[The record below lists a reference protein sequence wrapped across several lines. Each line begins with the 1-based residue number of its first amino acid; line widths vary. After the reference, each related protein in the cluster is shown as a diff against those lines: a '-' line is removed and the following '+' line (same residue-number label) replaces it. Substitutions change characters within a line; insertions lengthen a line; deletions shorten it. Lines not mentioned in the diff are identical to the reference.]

1 MQTPYHRTSIS
12 RIALWVLVATSLAQ
26 YVLFVIDFAT
36 HPFAP
41 GAQSAL
47 GIPFLFRWLSMLAGT
62 FTLVIAVFIMRR
74 VRGNVVGP
82 LLFIYGVGSAYWSL
96 AIPKEFSAQV
106 VWAITFFSVYFY
118 AIALPAGLL
127 MFYYF
132 PTGRVYPQ
140 WVNRWM
146 PFVFAAMALAG
157 LLSILG
163 TSPAA
168 QEGVPNPL
176 YVVALEPMTALFGV
190 TLTLITLGA
199 LLSILFRYHASDTRG
214 RLQLKWLMWLLA
226 VVAVSTFVLF
236 GVLPPNRMET
246 VLGAQLSALLR
257 ATIFILWQSFAAIAF
272 GIAMLRHNLWD
283 IDIIIRK
290 TLTYSLVVALLLVV
304 YFGSVIV
311 LQQIFANVTGQRSEV
326 ITVISTLAIAALFV
340 PLRNRIQE
348 IIDRRFYRKK
358 YDAQKVLSA
367 FAETVRDE
375 TDLDKLNAE
384 LLNVV
389 QETMQ
394 PKSVSVWLKTT
405 ERRKMNDK
413 RGTMGEI
420 T

>member
-1 MQTPYHRTSIS
+1 MQTLFHRQSIG

-26 YVLFVIDFAT
+26 YVLFVIDFVT

-62 FTLVIAVFIMRR
+62 FTIIVAVFIMRR
-74 VRGNVVGP
+74 VRANVVGP

-96 AIPKEFSAQV
+96 AIPQEFSTQV

-118 AIALPAGLL
+118 AVALPAGLL

-132 PTGRVYPQ
+132 PSGRVYPQ
-140 WVNRWM
+140 GLSRWM
-146 PFVFAAMALAG
+146 PFLFAAMALAG

-176 YVVALEPMTALFGV
+176 YVAALEPITALFGV
-190 TLTLITLGA
+190 TLPLITFGA
-199 LLSILFRYHASDTRG
+199 LASILFRYHASETRG
-214 RLQLKWLMWLLA
+214 RLQLKWLIWLLA
-226 VVAVSTFVLF
+226 VVAVSTFVLY
-236 GVLPPNRMET
+236 GILPPDRMET

-257 ATIFILWQSFAAIAF
+257 ATTFILWQSFAAIAF

-290 TLTYSLVVALLLVV
+290 TLTYSLVVTLLVIV
-304 YFGSVIV
+304 YFGSVIL
-311 LQQIFANVTGQRSEV
+311 LQQLFANLTGQRSEV
-326 ITVISTLAIAALFV
+326 ITVTSTLAIAALFV
-340 PLRNRIQE
+340 PLRNRIQNA
-348 IIDRRFYRKK
+348 IDKRFYRKK
-358 YDAQKVLSA
+358 YDAQQVLQK
-367 FAETVRDE
+367 FAVTVRDE
-375 TDLDKLNAE
+375 TDLDRLTDE

-389 QETMQ
+389 NETMQ
-394 PKSVSVWLKTT
+394 PKSVSVWLK
-405 ERRKMNDK
+405 EVNRKQ
-413 RGTMGEI
+413 
-420 T
+420 